1 MFCKDYAKIRAVLV
15 ESGGKFLEVL
25 NSGVSYKI
33 YEIVS
38 FLTTAIRQ

>member
-1 MFCKDYAKIRAVLV
+1 MFCKDYGKIRAVLANNA
-15 ESGGKFLEVL
+15 GKFSEVL

-33 YEIVS
+33 YEIVT